1 MNPNVHQ
8 VYSMFSPKKGNIGG
22 PFTECLS
29 QQKVPSSIPLRK
41 WLVYNSYICPFRC
54 IQVSSFYVWVSNMIP
69 GHSCPALVLV
79 EPRCFGCQT
88 WFLVTAA
95 RPCFDRTSLFW
106 VSDIIPGHSCPALF
120 LIQPRCWIAGGPG
133 WFVHNSRPATVV
145 YP

>member
-1 MNPNVHQ
+1 MLQEWLEDASFDASSLMVSGLGSVTWYWPYYQSYMGCVTVDNNNIYIYVHF
-8 VYSMFSPKKGNIGG
+8 VA
-22 PFTECLS
+22 
-29 QQKVPSSIPLRK
+29 
-41 WLVYNSYICPFRC
+41 FRC
-54 IQVSSFYVWVSNMIP
+54 HLFM
-69 GHSCPALVLV
+69 
-79 EPRCFGCQT
+79 FGCQT

-95 RPCFDRTSLFW
+95 RPLFWWNLAVLGVRHDSWSQLPGPCFDRTSLFW